1 MSKIPAIV
9 LAIQFVCRLHDQT
22 VLEALASTFFLAL
35 FVWVAVRFGGWSSY
49 KEAWSWLRGHP
60 RSMFLIF
67 AGTASAPVMMLHS
80 GLFSVPAMIAETLG
94 AYFVFHAVL
103 SLGTLAFE
111 KAFRISMK

>member
-1 MSKIPAIV
+1 
-9 LAIQFVCRLHDQT
+9 
-22 VLEALASTFFLAL
+22 
-35 FVWVAVRFGGWSSY
+35 
-49 KEAWSWLRGHP
+49 
-60 RSMFLIF
+60 MFLIF